1 MAHALRRRWR
11 RPAWG
16 KLGIIALVVLG
27 LAAAWR
33 YTPLANFAT
42 PQRVLALARLLGSTT
57 WAPIA
62 LAAAYTPAALMMF
75 PRPLLSL
82 VAIVAFGLW
91 TGGAC
96 VVCGVLGAAWSTYYI
111 GRLLPS
117 HTVRRL
123 AGSKFEQFTG
133 LLRSHAIMAI
143 FAANMLPT
151 PPFAVQGIIAGAIR
165 MNLWQY
171 TLGTLL
177 SLTPGLIA
185 VLVFGHQIALALE
198 DPSKASYVLIG
209 STAVGLGLAMYLG
222 GRWFA
227 RQAKAG
233 SGNAERER

>member
-1 MAHALRRRWR
+1 MAHALRRGWR

-42 PQRVLALARLLGSTT
+42 PQRILALARLLGSTK

-62 LAAAYTPAALMMF
+62 LAAAYTPAAFMMF

-96 VVCGVLGAAWSTYYI
+96 VVCGVLCAAWSSYYI
-111 GRLLPS
+111 GRLLPG

-123 AGSKFEQFTG
+123 AGSKFEAFTG
-133 LLRSHAIMAI
+133 LLRSHGVATI

-151 PPFAVQGIIAGAIR
+151 PPFAVQGIMAGAIR
-165 MNLWQY
+165 MSLWQY
-171 TLGTLL
+171 VLGTLL
-177 SLTPGLIA
+177 SLTPGLAA
-185 VLVFGHQIALALE
+185 VLIFGHQITVALQ
-198 DPSKASYVLIG
+198 DPSKVNFIAI
-209 STAVGLGLAMYLG
+209 AAAAIGLAAFIYLAT
-222 GRWFA
+222 RWSG
-227 RQAKAG
+227 RQARAP
-233 SGNAERER
+233 ST